1 MVTIANINSFNFE
14 IFQELQY
21 IFPALIEHIFG
32 FRSGMDW
39 GFLYLDKE
47 LQVKEFESLRR
58 FLMPDGPILK
68 LVHKFIEEISPK
80 FEFPLS
86 CIPVSFLV
94 FKHIIHAK
102 KIHPAN
108 NGANITN
115 CCNPYF

>member
-1 MVTIANINSFNFE
+1 
-14 IFQELQY
+14 
-21 IFPALIEHIFG
+21 
-32 FRSGMDW
+32 MDW

-68 LVHKFIEEISPK
+68 LVYKFIEEMSPK

-86 CIPVSFLV
+86 CIPVS
-94 FKHIIHAK
+94 IIYAG

-108 NGANITN
+108 NYKDTTN
-115 CCNPYF
+115 YSNPYF